1 MINKP
6 FDRGNTFRALPRH
19 EFARPLRRRTRVGH
33 YEADVLGEAVAC
45 RLPPAACRLPPAACR
60 LRRLAAPPGLQLSG
74 GDDEIPDFQAM

>member
-45 RLPPAACRLPPAACR
+45 RLPPAACRL
-60 LRRLAAPPGLQLSG
+60 RRLAAPPGLQLSG